1 MKIAL
6 FTFPFN
12 NNYGGFLQAFAL
24 MTVLKR
30 QGHDVV
36 LINRRS
42 TIPSGARLYMYY
54 LKFYIKKYILH
65 RGECMKPWERWEDA
79 YMKCGVNTI
88 PFVERNIFPQSDVI
102 TSSRQL
108 KKYVSRNKF
117 DAIIFGSDQIWRPGM
132 LPDYHEFFGSF
143 VGNHSGC
150 KLISYAA
157 SFGVDYNEY
166 TASQRKKSGKL
177 IERFSHISVREE
189 SGVNL
194 IKNDLGWNVPNV
206 EYVLDPTLLLSAK
219 NYTDVSAISPE
230 ISGKYVFCYIL
241 DIDGE
246 KRNLIKRVCEVLNV
260 TPYYILPEFSPTDFE
275 KPIEKRVLPPIEYFI
290 NGINNSVGVMTD
302 SFHGT
307 AFSLIFQK
315 PFVVFG
321 NEKRGNTRI
330 TNILEKTENTFR
342 MVGDTFAESVLVEL
356 LTKPLVLGKQFAA
369 LKESSLK
376 FILDSLKN
384 SFKC

>member
-24 MTVLKR
+24 LTVLKR

-36 LINRRS
+36 FINRRS
-42 TIPSGARLYMYY
+42 TIPSGIRLYMHY
-54 LKFYIKKYILH
+54 LKFYLKKYVLH
-65 RGECMKPWERWEDA
+65 RVECMKPWERWEEA
-79 YMKCGVNTI
+79 YVKCGVNVI
-88 PFVERNIFPQSDVI
+88 PFVEKYIYPQSGII

-108 KKYVSRNKF
+108 KKYVSNNKF
-117 DAIIFGSDQIWRPGM
+117 EAIIFGSDQIWRPGM
-132 LPDYHEFFGSF
+132 LPDYQEFFGSF
-143 VGNHSGC
+143 VGNHSSC

-166 TASQRKKSGKL
+166 TASQCKKCGKL
-177 IERFSHISVREE
+177 IERFSRISVREE

-194 IKNDLGWNVPNV
+194 IKNDLGWNVSNV
-206 EYVLDPTLLLSAK
+206 ECVLDPTLLLSAK
-219 NYTDVSAISPE
+219 DYTDVSVISPE

-241 DIDGE
+241 DVEDK

-260 TPYYILPEFSPTDFE
+260 TPYYIMPEFSPTNFE
-275 KPIEKRVLPPIEYFI
+275 APIEKRVLPPIEYFV
-290 NGINNSVGVMTD
+290 NGINNSIGVMTD

-315 PFVVFG
+315 PFVVFN

-330 TNILEKTENTFR
+330 TSILEKTENMFR
-342 MVGDTFAESVLVEL
+342 MVDYTSAESILVEL
-356 LTKPLVLGKQFAA
+356 LTKQLVLGKQFAA

-376 FILDSLKN
+376 FILDSLK
-384 SFKC
+384 K